1 MNNTIILNGTGKG
14 NGERPRKPNEDTTP
28 SISGLVNFK
37 RENPLTTDAAKT
49 TFCTFSQHLYN
60 AKMVSSLKSRT
71 RSRRVE
77 NLVKKA
83 GTTISEIPTNILFV
97 SNSSVLCGVPLEK
110 LEEVFYE
117 FDQNCS
123 FVVFPTSKSYSFVV
137 FSDIQKAVEACK
149 ALDGT
154 KAFVADKSTGISLA
168 YVSHLPEGIAPY
180 ETPSKVLEAGMKNR
194 QVFHYGYEFNYKQNN
209 AFAKTKPIPDNLEK
223 LIDKIMDAA
232 NLSNDLRPD
241 QITVNIYGPG
251 QGIPP
256 HTDTHSAFEE
266 PIISLSL
273 LSDIVMEFRDC
284 ANSADSTNVLLPSRS
299 LLVMCGAARYRYKH
313 GIISRKYDVNPVNN
327 KLMSRKKRISFTF
340 RKVRTRPC
348 DCPFVEF
355 CDWDRGRMGIPDNNI
370 SGQQLEQEYVSQVYE
385 QIAEHFDETRR
396 SKWGVVN
403 RFLDSLPDHS
413 VVLDAGCGNGK
424 YLIRNDSLCKI
435 GCDVCENLVS
445 IAHKKECEVFRGDAL
460 CLPFRD
466 NSIDAALSIA
476 VIHHF
481 STKER
486 RTKALSEILRVLR
499 AGGKACVTVW
509 SMEQSLDEQESAY
522 AKMRS
527 RKTDSGEENE
537 DSSINVDVG
546 RLKVHDGRN
555 FKQQDMLVPWNNVN
569 SGEQFFRYYHLF
581 RKWMQELKPTKGTQI
596 PDKMSVVSNWQVFE
610 SSDSTIDESEHFKP
624 QTGAPTTE
632 EHENKENQPKT
643 STKVKMPEPSFPP
656 KKSLETLIKGK
667 SHVTFKEAQRVTTT
681 SSEWYFLALDDE
693 QEARKKAAEKDK
705 VERMLRKT
713 QERSEMIAA
722 TSKRRAAIAAN
733 RRAVAMDVLKGKR
746 ELDDEAVR
754 ILHTD
759 SSQIS
764 SFPRTFM
771 EEMAEKAKRRYKQS
785 QLRMERERGNFR
797 EKQLEMATNNVLA
810 HSSAAIAKAVANLRF
825 SRTHSTLSVRG
836 RRET

>member
-1 MNNTIILNGTGKG
+1 M
-14 NGERPRKPNEDTTP
+14 E
-28 SISGLVNFK
+28 S
-37 RENPLTTDAAKT
+37 
-49 TFCTFSQHLYN
+49 
-60 AKMVSSLKSRT
+60 
-71 RSRRVE
+71 
-77 NLVKKA
+77 
-83 GTTISEIPTNILFV
+83 
-97 SNSSVLCGVPLEK
+97 
-110 LEEVFYE
+110 
-117 FDQNCS
+117 
-123 FVVFPTSKSYSFVV
+123 
-137 FSDIQKAVEACK
+137 
-149 ALDGT
+149 
-154 KAFVADKSTGISLA
+154 
-168 YVSHLPEGIAPY
+168 
-180 ETPSKVLEAGMKNR
+180 
-194 QVFHYGYEFNYKQNN
+194 
-209 AFAKTKPIPDNLEK
+209 
-223 LIDKIMDAA
+223 A
-232 NLSNDLRPD
+232 NLSTDLRPD

-284 ANSADSTNVLLPSRS
+284 ANSADSTNILLPSRS
-299 LLVMCGAARYRYKH
+299 LLIMRGASRYRYKH
-313 GIISRKYDVNPVNN
+313 GIISRKYDVNPLDNR
-327 KLMSRKKRISFTF
+327 LMARKKRISFTF
-340 RKVRTRPC
+340 RKVRTQPC

-355 CDWDRGRMGIPDNNI
+355 CDWDRGRMGIPNDNI
-370 SGQQLEQEYVSQVYE
+370 SGKQLEQEYVSQVYE

-435 GCDVCENLVS
+435 GFDFCENLVS
-445 IAHKKECEVFRGDAL
+445 IAHTKECEVFRGDAL

-486 RTKALSEILRVLR
+486 RIKALSEILRVLR

-537 DSSINVDVG
+537 DSGINMALG

-555 FKQQDMLVPWNNVN
+555 FKQQDMLVPWNNEMDAEIEANERHTNVQQN
-569 SGEQFFRYYHLF
+569 ECCVQLAVENRRLAKALEKERQ
-581 RKWMQELKPTKGTQI
+581 RKLYVVAAYKKLLDAYRSMVDLKE
-596 PDKMSVVSNWQVFE
+596 VFE
-610 SSDSTIDESEHFKP
+610 SSDSTIDESDHLKP
-624 QTGAPTTE
+624 QPGAPTTE
-632 EHENKENQPKT
+632 EHENKENQPQT
-643 STKVKMPEPSFPP
+643 STKVKVPEPSFPA
-656 KKSLETLIKGK
+656 KKSPEIRIKGK
-667 SHVTFKEAQRVTTT
+667 AQ
-681 SSEWYFLALDDE
+681 
-693 QEARKKAAEKDK
+693 AAEKDK

-713 QERSEMIAA
+713 QERTEMIAA

-771 EEMAEKAKRRYKQS
+771 DEMAEKAKRRYKQS

-825 SRTHSTLSVRG
+825 SRTYSTVSVRG